1 MGYNI
6 IMIGPPGSDKT
17 LPAKSL
23 PGILPP
29 LNFED
34 SLGTTKI
41 YSLADLDV
49 SESIEMKH
57 LIQAIQYRSL
67 DRDFWNY

>member
-1 MGYNI
+1 
-6 IMIGPPGSDKT
+6 MIGPPGSDKT
-17 LPAKSL
+17 LLAKSL

-34 SLGTTKI
+34 SLETTKI